1 MGNVEVELL
10 TEVEEEEVDEAVVEL
25 VVDILIARTRRRMM
39 AIEDEITTRGHFNP
53 TAGQDSDFISL
64 IINPSFRNLLR
75 SWLQY
80 FNSAI
85 NQQVPQVSH
94 SCYIIKVWLSNQ
106 VAHIKQL
113 HHDAE

>member
-53 TAGQDSDFISL
+53 NAGQDSDFTIS
-64 IINPSFRNLLR
+64 I
-75 SWLQY
+75 
-80 FNSAI
+80 
-85 NQQVPQVSH
+85 
-94 SCYIIKVWLSNQ
+94 
-106 VAHIKQL
+106 
-113 HHDAE
+113 

>member
-1 MGNVEVELL
+1 MGNVEVMLL
-10 TEVEEEEVDEAVVEL
+10 TEVEEEVDEP
-25 VVDILIARTRRRMM
+25 VVDILIARTRRRTM
-39 AIEDEITTRGHFNP
+39 AIEDEIATRGHFNP

-64 IINPSFRNLLR
+64 IINPSFRNLQR

-80 FNSAI
+80 FSSAI
-85 NQQVPQVSH
+85 YQWVPQVSR
-94 SCYIIKVWLSNQ
+94 SCCIIEVWLSNQ